1 MKNERRVA
9 NHKVEFRAGNEGSPG
24 VAVGYGA
31 VFDSLSE
38 NLGGFREIIAPGAFD
53 DVLGDDVRAL
63 INHDSN
69 LILGRTTSKT
79 LRLSVDAVG
88 LRYEVDLPNTTYA
101 NDLAVVMERGDVNQ
115 SSFGFRVDKD
125 SWDEDADG
133 RIIRTIEKVSRLHDV
148 SPVTFPA
155 YPEAT
160 VAKRSLEQ
168 FRAQSHES
176 ETENRTREMYL
187 AGVVTPS

>member
-1 MKNERRVA
+1 MNIERRIA
-9 NHKVEFRAGNEGSPG
+9 EHKVELRADEKGGAG
-24 VAVGYGA
+24 VAVGYGS
-31 VFDSLSE
+31 VFNSVSE

-79 LRLSVDAVG
+79 LRLSVDEVG
-88 LRYEVDLPNTTYA
+88 LRYEVDLPNTSYA
-101 NDLAVVMERGDVNQ
+101 NDLAVVMERGDVSQ
-115 SSFGFRVDKD
+115 SSFGFQVDKD
-125 SWDEDADG
+125 SWSEDEEG
-133 RIIRTIEKVSRLHDV
+133 RIIRTVEKVSRLYDV

-160 VAKRSLEQ
+160 AAKRSLEQ
-168 FRAQSHES
+168 FKTTNYEA
-176 ETENRTREMYL
+176 ETESRSREMYL

>member
-1 MKNERRVA
+1 MKIERRVA
-9 NHKVEFRAGNEGSPG
+9 DHKVEFRAGETGGAG
-24 VAVGYGA
+24 VAVGYGS
-31 VFDSLSE
+31 VFNSVSE

-53 DVLGDDVRAL
+53 DVLDNDVRAL

-79 LRLSVDAVG
+79 LRLSVDEIG
-88 LRYEVDLPNTTYA
+88 LRYEVDLPNTSYA
-101 NDLAVVMERGDVNQ
+101 NDLAVVMERGDVSQ
-115 SSFGFRVDKD
+115 SSFGFQVDKD
-125 SWDEDADG
+125 SWSEDEDG
-133 RIIRTIEKVSRLHDV
+133 RIIRTVEKVSRLYDV

-160 VAKRSLEQ
+160 AAKRSLEQ
-168 FRAQSHES
+168 FKTTHYEA
-176 ETENRTREMYL
+176 ETESRSREMYL